1 MLPAGWLSVGT
12 EVNVK
17 HLAATPV
24 GREVTATA
32 RVLTVN
38 ERTVLFV
45 VEAHDGIERIGA
57 GTHARAVVNY
67 DRFVRNLPAKRPTL
81 G

>member
-1 MLPAGWLSVGT
+1 
-12 EVNVK
+12 
-17 HLAATPV
+17 
-24 GREVTATA
+24 
-32 RVLTVN
+32 
-38 ERTVLFV
+38 VLFV